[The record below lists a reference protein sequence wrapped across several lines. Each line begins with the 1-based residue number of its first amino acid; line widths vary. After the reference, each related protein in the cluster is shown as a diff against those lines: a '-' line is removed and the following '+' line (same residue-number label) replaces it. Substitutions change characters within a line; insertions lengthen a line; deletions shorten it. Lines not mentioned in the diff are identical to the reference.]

1 MPMRVEVIYGENSAD
16 LTNKTN
22 SWLEGLAAKEV
33 NKVVLSISP
42 AMPRDRDGGGY
53 ITIIYTDK
61 ETVFE
66 KIQ

>member
-1 MPMRVEVIYGENSAD
+1 MSMRVEVVYGENSID
-16 LTNKTN
+16 LTNQTN
-22 SWLEGLAAKEV
+22 RWLEV
-33 NKVVLSISP
+33 NEAVKVILSISP

>member
-1 MPMRVEVIYGENSAD
+1 MSMRVEVIYGENSVD
-16 LTNKTN
+16 LTNQTN
-22 SWLEGLAAKEV
+22 RWLEANEG
-33 NKVVLSISP
+33 NKVILTISP

-53 ITIIYTDK
+53 ITITYTDK

>member
-1 MPMRVEVIYGENSAD
+1 MSMRVEVIYGENSVD
-16 LTNKTN
+16 LTNQTN
-22 SWLEGLAAKEV
+22 RWLEANEG
-33 NKVVLSISP
+33 NKVILTISP